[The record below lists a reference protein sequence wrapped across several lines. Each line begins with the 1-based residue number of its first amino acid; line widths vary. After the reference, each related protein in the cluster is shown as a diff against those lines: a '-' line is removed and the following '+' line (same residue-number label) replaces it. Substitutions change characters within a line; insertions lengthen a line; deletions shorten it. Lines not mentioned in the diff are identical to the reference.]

1 MSFLGLL
8 YILLSDLNVN
18 LNFLLFS
25 VNHSFLSN
33 FRQTCPQI
41 ISRRNLY
48 SLTKVAPLDSPHS
61 QRGVLLSPT
70 KIRLGIFEKSGFN

>member
-8 YILLSDLNVN
+8 YILLSDLNLN

-25 VNHSFLSN
+25 VNQSFLGD
-33 FRQTCPQI
+33 FCQTCRHI
-41 ISRRNLY
+41 ISKRNQIFP
-48 SLTKVAPLDSPHS
+48 TKMTLLDSPHS
-61 QRGVLLSPT
+61 EGCVPPTAT